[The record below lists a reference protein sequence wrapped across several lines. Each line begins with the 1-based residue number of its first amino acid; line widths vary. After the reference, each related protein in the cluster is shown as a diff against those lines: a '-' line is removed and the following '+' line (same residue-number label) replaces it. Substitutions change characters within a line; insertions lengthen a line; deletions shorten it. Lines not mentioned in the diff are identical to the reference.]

1 MSFPPLAFHVEP
13 ERGWL
18 NDPNG
23 LCYFGGKYHAYYQ
36 HNPTAT
42 VWTAPLSWGHAV
54 SEDLLHWEPA
64 PIALSP
70 DMPYES
76 TGGCFSGSAYVEEG
90 KIWFFYTAVGEDGV
104 QTQCLATSEDGYHLE
119 KYPGNPLLTGG
130 PIDPTGRD
138 FRDPKVFRWS
148 DGSYRMVCGTGY
160 EGRAAVV
167 LYKSQDKLA
176 WEYAGILFETRDMG
190 PVLEC
195 PDLYPVEDK
204 WVLCFSRMDQPQ
216 RVTFLVGDFDGERFT
231 PESVQHPAVGPNF
244 YAPQSFLDPQGR
256 RLVLGWMTPL
266 GRSGRSRPSAVR
278 LPDGASGSHPGRRR
292 DAVPVPCGGGRQPAA
307 ERGSLPAPGGVAVP
321 DHRREE
327 AAAGAPRP
335 GGVGRPGAGGH
346 PHQRG
351 VHQRRGAVLLL
362 LPGARRL
369 PELSENE
376 REKGRP
382 KRGGLFA
389 RFSPTL
395 PAFGAGAPPG
405 PGTVLPPGP
414 PSPALPRGTAGRCPT
429 LPPGW

>member
-76 TGGCFSGSAYVEEG
+76 TGGFFSGSAYVEEG

-119 KYPGNPLLTGG
+119 KYPGNPILTGG

-256 RLVLGWMTPL
+256 RLVLGWMTPW
-266 GRSGRSRPSAVR
+266 GAPEDPDPVRSGCLTVPLEVT
-278 LPDGASGSHPGRRR
+278 LD
-292 DAVPVPCGGGRQPAA
+292 DAGTLCLFPV
-307 ERGSLPAPGGVAVP
+307 
-321 DHRREE
+321 EE
-327 AAAGAPRP
+327 ADSLLQKEDPCLRQGEWLFQITD
-335 GGVGRPGAGGH
+335 GKK
-346 PHQRG
+346 
-351 VHQRRGAVLLL
+351 LLL
-362 LPGARRL
+362 ERPAQEVWDARVL
-369 PELSENE
+369 ADTHT
-376 REKGRP
+376 REVFIN
-382 KRGGLFA
+382 GGEQDCSSFLE
-389 RFSPTL
+389 PD
-395 PAFGAGAPPG
+395 AFQN
-405 PGTVLPPGP
+405 
-414 PSPALPRGTAGRCPT
+414 
-429 LPPGW
+429 